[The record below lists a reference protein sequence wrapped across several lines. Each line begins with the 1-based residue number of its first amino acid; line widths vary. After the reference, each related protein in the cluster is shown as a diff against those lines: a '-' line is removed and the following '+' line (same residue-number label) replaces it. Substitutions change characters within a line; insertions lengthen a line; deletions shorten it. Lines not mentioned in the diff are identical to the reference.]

1 MKKGDLK
8 NLIKPIVKECIQE
21 VLIEEGLLSN
31 VVSEVVRG
39 MQTVDLVV
47 ESGRKTNHVR
57 TERKQNKSHEG
68 NMPHKEKLNERRK
81 KLMESI
87 GSDTYNGI
95 DLFEGTSPL
104 SAKESG
110 GAAAGSIDLGD
121 PKDSGVD
128 ISSLVGNAT
137 KLWEMMK

>member
-21 VLIEEGLLSN
+21 VLIEDGLLSN

-47 ESGRKTNHVR
+47 ESGHKTNYAR
-57 TERKQNKSHEG
+57 TERKQNKPQEEKR
-68 NMPHKEKLNERRK
+68 PHKEKLNERRK
-81 KLMESI
+81 KLMDSI
-87 GSDTYNGI
+87 GSDAYNGI

-104 SAKESG
+104 SAKDSG
-110 GAAAGSIDLGD
+110 GSPGSIDLGN
-121 PKDSGVD
+121 PEDSGVD
-128 ISSLVGNAT
+128 ISSLMGDAT
-137 KLWEMMK
+137 KLWDMMK